1 MSSKTNVQELANTL
15 GQIDVL
21 KKREADCIAQS
32 EIIAD
37 KHMWL
42 SKGSLMEP
50 ELREDFKQMD
60 WDFKLEEQEKRI
72 FTEPFIFSKK
82 CF

>member
-1 MSSKTNVQELANTL
+1 
-15 GQIDVL
+15 
-21 KKREADCIAQS
+21 
-32 EIIAD
+32 
-37 KHMWL
+37 
-42 SKGSLMEP
+42 MEP